1 MINIIQ
7 QIEQSFVLLGLFLF
21 RTIFF
26 FLGDLQQSFMVSFL
40 HYTVFIVGFYYFIYA
55 NPKSRYRILF
65 FAFVLFSMICYFVF
79 NRCILTQIELS
90 ICPEK
95 NKIQQTMEH
104 FFGKQTEGN
113 LSSKMVLTA
122 MTVVTGMIIL
132 HDS

>member
-1 MINIIQ
+1 MVNIIQ

>member
-21 RTIFF
+21 KTIFF

-65 FAFVLFSMICYFVF
+65 FAFVFFSMICYFVF
-79 NRCILTQIELS
+79 NKCILTQVELS

-104 FFGKQTEGN
+104 FFGKKTEGN

-122 MTVVTGMIIL
+122 MTVITGMIIL

>member
-1 MINIIQ
+1 
-7 QIEQSFVLLGLFLF
+7 
-21 RTIFF
+21 
-26 FLGDLQQSFMVSFL
+26 
-40 HYTVFIVGFYYFIYA
+40 
-55 NPKSRYRILF
+55 
-65 FAFVLFSMICYFVF
+65 MICYFVF